1 MTFVLAAGLVAGVLL
16 ALRRRRPVSVPQ
28 WMPDLGQAAVG
39 AAAGASVDGDVIGTL
54 AQRPLL
60 TIGGVLA
67 TLMVTLVVGQ
77 LLRLGR
83 GVSSQTATFS
93 SIAGGAAGVS
103 LMAQQYG
110 ADATTV
116 LSVQYLRV
124 LAVIASVP
132 VVAPLL
138 GDGTGGTSQSAASVG
153 STHVFA
159 VTTIG
164 FGLVLARVVPLPA
177 GTMLIPMLVAAVIAS
192 TGRLPGASVPA
203 WLLALAYLVVGFVAG
218 SALTRDRLRDLSALF
233 PLAVALTVL
242 GIVVCAGIGLA
253 FAATAHV
260 SPLDGYLATTPGGL
274 PAVTA
279 VALQTGD
286 NVGLI
291 LAMQSLRLFLAV
303 LIAALVGAH
312 FRRTGPP

>member
-1 MTFVLAAGLVAGVLL
+1 MTLVLAAGLVAGVLL
-16 ALRRRRPVSVPQ
+16 ALRSRGPVAVPP

-39 AAAGASVDGDVIGTL
+39 AGAGASVDGKVIGTL
-54 AQRPLL
+54 AERPLL
-60 TIGGVLA
+60 TVCGVLA
-67 TLMVTLVVGQ
+67 TLAVTLVVGQ

-110 ADATTV
+110 ADATVV

-132 VVAPLL
+132 VVTPLL
-138 GDGTGGTSQSAASVG
+138 GDSAGGPSQGAVSVG
-153 STHVFA
+153 ATHVFA
-159 VTTIG
+159 ATTIG
-164 FGLVLARVVPLPA
+164 VGLVLARLVRVSAGPL
-177 GTMLIPMLVAAVIAS
+177 LFPMLVAAVLSS
-192 TGRLPGASVPA
+192 TGRLPGAGVPA
-203 WLLALAYLVVGFVAG
+203 WLLSLAYLVVGFVAG
-218 SALTRDRLRDLSALF
+218 SALTRERLRDLAELF
-233 PLAVALTVL
+233 PLVVALTVL
-242 GIVVCAGIGLA
+242 GIVMCAGIGLA
-253 FAATAHV
+253 FAAAAHV

-279 VALQTGD
+279 AALQTGD
-286 NVGLI
+286 DVGLI
-291 LAMQSLRLFLAV
+291 LAMQSLRLFMAV

-312 FRRTGPP
+312 FRRAGPP